1 MLSLREEEVER
12 AKKLLLEIEPLI
24 REKEAV
30 EEKRRRNNNN
40 RNSDAALEDRMFKI
54 VQKIYDLSTEYY
66 YWMPK
71 KGFEFTR
78 FIYSFFFNTKLL
90 SGWPDLAKFL
100 HLAKFSKFFG
110 KLLRKCVWP
119 NLKPT
124 LAIFINFGQFF
135 AIVSGQIKENN
146 LAIWSHWLPSCYGV
160 ANACGPSLLPTGG
173 LHHSVFNV
181 MGSPLIAL
189 VGWPFLLIFKLLYRL
204 SLVHKRY

>member
-90 SGWPDLAKFL
+90 SGWPDLAKCL
-100 HLAKFSKFFG
+100 HLAKFSKVFG
-110 KLLRKCVWP
+110 KLLRVLMCLTKFKTHFGNFYQFWTIFCYCEWP
-119 NLKPT
+119 NK
-124 LAIFINFGQFF
+124 G
-135 AIVSGQIKENN
+135 K
-146 LAIWSHWLPSCYGV
+146 
-160 ANACGPSLLPTGG
+160 
-173 LHHSVFNV
+173 
-181 MGSPLIAL
+181 
-189 VGWPFLLIFKLLYRL
+189 
-204 SLVHKRY
+204 